1 MSRVIFASFL
11 LIALA
16 LGMTACDADNSAGS
30 RATSTPQPKMSD
42 SDLKTAIKTKLDS
55 DAQLKAA
62 DIDVSADVEDNKATL
77 SGTVESQALRTR
89 ALELARAAHANLIIT
104 DKIDVKPREIERKDY
119 TEDNA
124 REAREMAK
132 QSGETVGSS
141 LDDAWIHTK
150 LVAKLIGNTTTP
162 ERKINVD
169 VVNNVVTLRGTVN
182 TNDQKMEAERVA
194 KATEGVKSV
203 KNLLKVNPNA

>member
-16 LGMTACDADNSAGS
+16 LGMSACETDNGAGS

-42 SDLKTAIKTKLDS
+42 SDLKTAIKTRLDS

-62 DIDVSADVEDNKATL
+62 DIDVSADADDNKATL
-77 SGTVESQALRTR
+77 SGTVESQAMRTR
-89 ALELARAAHANLIIT
+89 ALELARAAHPNLIIT

-119 TEDNA
+119 TEENA
-124 REAREMAK
+124 REARERAK
-132 QSGETVGSS
+132 ASGETVGSS

-150 LVAKLIGNTTTP
+150 LVAKLIGDSNTP

-182 TNDQKMEAERVA
+182 TNEQKMEAERLA

-203 KNLLKVNPNA
+203 KNMLKVNPNA